1 MDFSHLLKGI
11 RNLDERA
18 LRLFLEKYS
27 PLIMAFIRKKVNP
40 NDVEDATQEFFYHIL
55 KVNLFAKF
63 GGETEEAF
71 KAYLVKS
78 ALNFS
83 FDWRLKEYKLNQ
95 PLQLYDGENPLHWHV
110 LGGGDSVHEE
120 FVKKETS
127 ERLNTAIA
135 QLDTQ
140 YRRVIE
146 LKLLDYSNADVAEIL
161 GESLGS
167 VNTWYTRG
175 IRMLADS
182 LKDLNMAGPKNGVL
196 T

>member
-1 MDFSHLLKGI
+1 MEFLPFLKGL
-11 RNLDERA
+11 RNLDGET
-18 LRLFLEKYS
+18 LRRFMEKYS
-27 PLIMAFIRKKVNP
+27 PLVMAFIRKRVNP

-78 ALNFS
+78 AINFS
-83 FDWRLKEYKLNQ
+83 YDWRMKEYKLNQ
-95 PLQLYDGENPLHWHV
+95 PLQVFDGENPLHWRV
-110 LGGGDSVHEE
+110 LVDGDSVHETL
-120 FVKKETS
+120 VKKETS
-127 ERLNTAIA
+127 VRLNDAIQ
-135 QLDTQ
+135 QLDDQ

-146 LKLLDYSNADVAEIL
+146 LKLLDYSNADIAEIL
-161 GESLGS
+161 DEPLGS
-167 VNTWYTRG
+167 VNSWYTRG

-182 LKDLNMAGPKNGVL
+182 LKDLHTAQARGGVL

>member
-1 MDFSHLLKGI
+1 MEFLPFLKGL
-11 RNLDERA
+11 RNLDAATLSR
-18 LRLFLEKYS
+18 FMEKYS
-27 PLIMAFIRKKVNP
+27 PLVMAFIRKRVNP

-83 FDWRLKEYKLNQ
+83 FDWRLREYKLNQ
-95 PLQLYDGENPLHWHV
+95 PLQVYDGENPVHRRV

-127 ERLNTAIA
+127 DRLNTAIQ
-135 QLDTQ
+135 QLDAQ

-161 GESLGS
+161 NEPLGS

-182 LKDLNMAGPKNGVL
+182 LKDLNMAGAKSGVL

>member
-1 MDFSHLLKGI
+1 MEFLPFLKGL
-11 RNLDERA
+11 RNLDAATLAR
-18 LRLFLEKYS
+18 FMEKYS
-27 PLIMAFIRKKVNP
+27 PLVMAFIRKRVNA

-83 FDWRLKEYKLNQ
+83 YDWRMKEYKLNQ
-95 PLQLYDGENPLHWHV
+95 PLQVFDGENPLHWRV

-127 ERLNTAIA
+127 ERLNTAIQ
-135 QLDTQ
+135 QLDAQ

-161 GESLGS
+161 KEPLGS

-175 IRMLADS
+175 IRVLADS
-182 LKDLNMAGPKNGVL
+182 LKDLNMAGVKNGVL